1 MDKLKI
7 PTLAVASLAAVVF
20 AVATPTPVLAAEGGG
35 SAYCFLHIPSC
46 SVHDSTAWFSGC
58 SGNYPEGD
66 ILSWF
71 AQEICTEW
79 HAQ

>member
-7 PTLAVASLAAVVF
+7 PTVAIATLDAV
-20 AVATPTPVLAAEGGG
+20 VLAAAVPTPAFAADG
-35 SAYCFLHIPSC
+35 SAYCFLHIPTC
-46 SVHDSTAWFSGC
+46 SVIDSTAWFSGC
-58 SGNYPEGD
+58 SGNFSEGE

-71 AQEICTEW
+71 AQEICQEW